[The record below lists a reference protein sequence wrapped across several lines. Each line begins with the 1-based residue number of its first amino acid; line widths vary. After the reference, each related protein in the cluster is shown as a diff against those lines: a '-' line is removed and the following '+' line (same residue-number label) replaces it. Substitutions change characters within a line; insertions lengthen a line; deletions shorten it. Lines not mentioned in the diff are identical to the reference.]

1 MAGTTLGRRW
11 RRRFGTVMM
20 AALLLLALV
29 ACDGGGNDK
38 TPPPTATWTPAPTN
52 AVSLPA
58 VDSGSQSGGQ
68 VSPLG
73 TPDLASPLASPT
85 PTP

>member
-1 MAGTTLGRRW
+1 MKRTRASMAPRLM
-11 RRRFGTVMM
+11 VALAI
-20 AALLLLALV
+20 AAGLLT
-29 ACDGGGNDK
+29 ACDGGDNDK

-58 VDSGSQSGGQ
+58 VDSGSQSGDQ
-68 VSPLG
+68 VSPIG

>member
-1 MAGTTLGRRW
+1 MTHKKVLV
-11 RRRFGTVMM
+11 F
-20 AALLLLALV
+20 LALIV
-29 ACDGGGNDK
+29 TLTLAASLLGACDGGDSDK

-52 AVSLPA
+52 AVNLPA
-58 VDSGSQSGGQ
+58 VDSGSQPGDQ
-68 VSPLG
+68 VSPLE

>member
-1 MAGTTLGRRW
+1 MKRRKASLAP
-11 RRRFGTVMM
+11 RLMV
-20 AALLLLALV
+20 ALALAASLLT
-29 ACDGGGNDK
+29 ACDGGDTDK

-58 VDSGSQSGGQ
+58 VDSGSQTGDQ
-68 VSPLG
+68 VSPLE
-73 TPDLASPLASPT
+73 TPDLASPLASPA

>member
-1 MAGTTLGRRW
+1 MTS
-11 RRRFGTVMM
+11 
-20 AALLLLALV
+20 LLLLALA
-29 ACDGGGNDK
+29 ACDGGDSDK

-58 VDSGSQSGGQ
+58 VDSGSQSGDQ

-85 PTP
+85 PAP